1 MLLVFLYSKVVK
13 KKHLH
18 LKDKSNNMKKTPIPQ
33 AIGDPGTVVNLYT
46 LEKLRQQQYTVMA
59 SNHLNYKVLLKEA
72 HENDITVLSLAP
84 FCNKWYKYDIS
95 PHSGKQRHIMQ
106 LKNDAIDMLQ
116 NAKKS
121 RINLYTK
128 LIPDRKNVYKRS
140 VVHYQR
146 LNSMI
151 NQMKCILIVEWNK
164 TNSPELKARRELDV
178 CSTPLTYKV
187 ISGEWGS
194 KTGWHAELIWTS
206 PSGHAFAITV

>member
-46 LEKLRQQQYTVMA
+46 LEKLRQQQHTVMT

-116 NAKKS
+116 NAKK
-121 RINLYTK
+121 T
-128 LIPDRKNVYKRS
+128 
-140 VVHYQR
+140 
-146 LNSMI
+146 
-151 NQMKCILIVEWNK
+151 
-164 TNSPELKARRELDV
+164 A
-178 CSTPLTYKV
+178 
-187 ISGEWGS
+187 
-194 KTGWHAELIWTS
+194 
-206 PSGHAFAITV
+206 